1 MKTIVLGNRTSEPT
15 SLELE
20 NRALARS
27 FGRDGM
33 VLLENDGTLPIKKGP
48 IALYGAG
55 ARMTVKGGRGSG
67 EVRNRYSVSIEEGL
81 INKGYEITTTEWLD
95 EYDKFYG
102 DTYEAYRLDMEE
114 RVKGLTDFHAIQKA
128 MIPFTYPTGMKVENK
143 HLTLCDTALY
153 VIARQAGEGSDREN
167 KEGDYQLSSVEKDNL
182 EFISKHYKNFVVVI
196 NVGGLIDL
204 SFLDSIHVSAIV
216 FYGQAGEEGGNAF
229 ADLISGDYPFNGKLT
244 LSWPKKYSDVPS
256 SDVFSSYSYDK
267 YDQDYIEG
275 EYVGYRYYDA
285 FGVEPLY
292 PFGYGLSYT
301 SFSIEYLGLKINGEN
316 ISVNVKVT
324 NTGEKEGK
332 EVAQLYAEL
341 PNASYKRLVAFEKTK
356 LLEEGES
363 EVLSLTFTLKDIAS
377 YSEEKASWV
386 LEEGEYILNLGSSSR
401 DTSSVTRLTLS
412 EEKTLEK
419 CKNICPLEKEIEALV
434 APRKEGVVDSSLPS
448 FSLDNVIINTVTHSY
463 EEPKVEVE
471 PLISEMSDEEI
482 ITLCL
487 GASVNPKVLE
497 VCAMGS
503 SGNTTGELYEK
514 YGIPNIVLSDGP
526 SGLNLSPSIVIL
538 PDGRVKAARNK
549 ENEES
554 YKRYF
559 FGANRKAL
567 LYKMADPK
575 DGTMSYQYATAWPS
589 PLMLSQC
596 FDRSVMERMGDA
608 VGLEMEAFGVTIWLT
623 PALNIVRNPLGGRT
637 FEYLSE
643 DPLLSGELA
652 KCVVKGVQKH
662 SGKGVSVKHY
672 AANSSENFRNWSSS
686 NMSEKVLREIYLRGF
701 EIVVKDSKPLTVMA
715 SYNKVNGLHVVNNY
729 DFLVSVLRNEWG
741 FDGLVMSDWD
751 SMKADKTNPELPL
764 TGDVKKTFKAGLDLV
779 CPGRDDQH
787 LALLNGLKKGE
798 VDRADLERAGERV
811 IKLIRK
817 NSVIASN

>member
-204 SFLDSIHVSAIV
+204 SFLKTIHVSSVV

-244 LSWPKKYSDVPS
+244 LTWPQKYSDVPS

-267 YDQDYIEG
+267 YEQDYIEG
-275 EYVGYRYYDA
+275 EYVGYRYFDA
-285 FGVEPLY
+285 FRKEVLY

-324 NTGEKEGK
+324 NTGDKEGK

-341 PNASYKRLVAFEKTK
+341 PSSSYKRLVAFEKTK
-356 LLEEGES
+356 LLKGGES
-363 EVLSLTFTLKDIAS
+363 EVLSLSFTLKDIAS

-448 FSLDNVIINTVTHSY
+448 FSLDNVII
-463 EEPKVEVE
+463 
-471 PLISEMSDEEI
+471 LLLFI
-482 ITLCL
+482 
-487 GASVNPKVLE
+487 
-497 VCAMGS
+497 AM
-503 SGNTTGELYEK
+503 
-514 YGIPNIVLSDGP
+514 
-526 SGLNLSPSIVIL
+526 
-538 PDGRVKAARNK
+538 
-549 ENEES
+549 
-554 YKRYF
+554 
-559 FGANRKAL
+559 
-567 LYKMADPK
+567 
-575 DGTMSYQYATAWPS
+575 
-589 PLMLSQC
+589 
-596 FDRSVMERMGDA
+596 
-608 VGLEMEAFGVTIWLT
+608 
-623 PALNIVRNPLGGRT
+623 
-637 FEYLSE
+637 
-643 DPLLSGELA
+643 
-652 KCVVKGVQKH
+652 
-662 SGKGVSVKHY
+662 
-672 AANSSENFRNWSSS
+672 
-686 NMSEKVLREIYLRGF
+686 
-701 EIVVKDSKPLTVMA
+701 
-715 SYNKVNGLHVVNNY
+715 
-729 DFLVSVLRNEWG
+729 
-741 FDGLVMSDWD
+741 
-751 SMKADKTNPELPL
+751 
-764 TGDVKKTFKAGLDLV
+764 
-779 CPGRDDQH
+779 
-787 LALLNGLKKGE
+787 
-798 VDRADLERAGERV
+798 
-811 IKLIRK
+811 K
-817 NSVIASN
+817 NQR